1 MYSKILLDHFQNPRN
16 VGELSDAT
24 VAVETSN
31 PVCGDVLKLF
41 ARIESGRFEEI
52 RFLCRGCT
60 ASIAC
65 ASMLTE
71 LLTGKTIGEASA
83 LNPEALSEA
92 LGGLPPASFHA
103 AQLAVDALRD
113 LVEKASRRPA

>member
-1 MYSKILLDHFQNPRN
+1 MYSKLLLDHFQNPRN

-41 ARIESGRFEEI
+41 ARIENGRLGEI
-52 RFLCRGCT
+52 RFLFRGCT
-60 ASIAC
+60 ATIAC

-71 LLTGKTIGEASA
+71 HLTGKTVAEASA
-83 LNPEALSEA
+83 LNPEALSAA
-92 LGGLPPASFHA
+92 LGQLPPASFHA

>member
-31 PVCGDVLKLF
+31 PVCGDVLKLS
-41 ARIESGRFEEI
+41 AGIESGRFAEV

-71 LLTGKTIGEASA
+71 LLTGKTVEEASA